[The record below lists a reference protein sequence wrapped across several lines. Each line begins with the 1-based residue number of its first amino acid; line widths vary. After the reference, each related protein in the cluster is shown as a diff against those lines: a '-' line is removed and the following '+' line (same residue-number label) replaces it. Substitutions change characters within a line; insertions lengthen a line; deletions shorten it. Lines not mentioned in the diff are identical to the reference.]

1 MDNHAIGYRNE
12 QKGMIELI
20 DLTAKFNN
28 HMLTE
33 KEHDRLDHLIL
44 ADDFNMRMFEILS
57 DQSVRQSLQNI
68 VDSL

>member
-1 MDNHAIGYRNE
+1 MDNDLIRYRNE
-12 QKGMIELI
+12 QKEMIELI

-44 ADDFNMRMFEILS
+44 ANDFNMRMFEMLT
-57 DQSVRQSLQNI
+57 DQSFRQSLQNI